1 MFCFCLSKPQAWHI
15 ITRQRVSHQPFGL
28 YLITRQRV
36 FSCGIDD
43 IQGFALITL
52 QNHGIIYY
60 TNLNLKVK
68 QLTIEKTESNGL
80 LETFIET
87 EQEKYEAKNGIA
99 CNYTPFCFVARIDD
113 IVVGAISGATF
124 FAEIYIDELVV
135 TEAHRRKGI
144 GRKLIET
151 VLEYYK
157 DCGFRN
163 INCCTNEFQAPGFY
177 EKCGFELE
185 FVRRNKDNPKLS
197 KYFYIKYLA

>member
-1 MFCFCLSKPQAWHI
+1 MSRGDNPQHF
-15 ITRQRVSHQPFGL
+15 SHRRAFIDTPFGL
-28 YLITRQRV
+28 NLNASLFAFGLIGPD
-36 FSCGIDD
+36 FGA
-43 IQGFALITL
+43 FNKALIETERYDKVK
-52 QNHGIIYY
+52 GK

>member
-1 MFCFCLSKPQAWHI
+1 M
-15 ITRQRVSHQPFGL
+15 
-28 YLITRQRV
+28 
-36 FSCGIDD
+36 
-43 IQGFALITL
+43 
-52 QNHGIIYY
+52 
-60 TNLNLKVK
+60 KVK

>member
-1 MFCFCLSKPQAWHI
+1 MFYN
-15 ITRQRVSHQPFGL
+15 ITNSSQ
-28 YLITRQRV
+28 
-36 FSCGIDD
+36 
-43 IQGFALITL
+43 
-52 QNHGIIYY
+52 
-60 TNLNLKVK
+60 NLNLKVK

-151 VLEYYK
+151 VLEHYK